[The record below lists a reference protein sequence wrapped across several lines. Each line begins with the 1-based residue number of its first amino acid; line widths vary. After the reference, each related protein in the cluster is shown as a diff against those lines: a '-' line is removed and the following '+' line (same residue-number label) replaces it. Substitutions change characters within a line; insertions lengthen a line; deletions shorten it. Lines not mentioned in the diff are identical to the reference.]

1 MSTLH
6 IYKRVKVIDAPIDKV
21 FDYLSKMEHM
31 RNWSNTIENY
41 TFSEGDPAE
50 YSYAGQAFRAVQKH
64 KDKTFSA
71 DAWVEEIRP
80 PFFIDVRNKDE
91 LGISIGQYELHAR
104 QNQTELRITVSAEIF
119 HWYHSLLY
127 RLAKPGLK
135 RLYNKEFR
143 QLNDYAIKMS
153 HR

>member
-1 MSTLH
+1 MSTLN
-6 IYKRVKVIDAPIDKV
+6 IYKKVKIIDAPIDQV
-21 FDYLSKMEHM
+21 FDYISKMQHM
-31 RNWSNTIENY
+31 RNWSDLIENY
-41 TFSEGDPAE
+41 TFAEGDPAE
-50 YSYAGQAFRAVQKH
+50 YSYAGQPFHVVQKL

-71 DAWVEEIRP
+71 DAWVEEISP
-80 PFFIDVRNKDE
+80 PFFIDVRTKDE

-104 QNQTELRITVSAEIF
+104 QNQTEIRITVSAEIF
-119 HWYHSLLY
+119 SWYHSLLY

>member
-1 MSTLH
+1 MSTLN
-6 IYKRVKVIDAPIDKV
+6 IYKKVKIIDAPIDQV
-21 FDYLSKMEHM
+21 FDYISKMQHM
-31 RNWSNTIENY
+31 RNWSDLIENY
-41 TFSEGDPAE
+41 TFAEGDPAE
-50 YSYAGQAFRAVQKH
+50 YSYAGQPFHVVQKL

-71 DAWVEEIRP
+71 DAWVEEISP
-80 PFFIDVRNKDE
+80 PFFIDVRTKDE
-91 LGISIGQYELHAR
+91 MGISIGQYELHAR
-104 QNQTELRITVSAEIF
+104 QNQTEIRITVSAEIF
-119 HWYHSLLY
+119 SWYHSLLY

>member
-1 MSTLH
+1 MSTLQ
-6 IYKRVKVIDAPIDKV
+6 IYKKVKVIDAPIDKV
-21 FDYLSKMEHM
+21 FDYFSKMEHM
-31 RNWSNTIENY
+31 RNWSSTIENY
-41 TFSEGDPAE
+41 TFAEGDPAE
-50 YSYAGQAFRAVQKH
+50 YNYAGQTFRVVQKL

-71 DAWVEEIRP
+71 DAWVEEISP
-80 PFFIDVRNKDE
+80 PFFIDVRTKDE
-91 LGISIGQYELHAR
+91 MGISIGQYELHAR
-104 QNQTELRITVSAEIF
+104 QNQTEIRITVSAEIF
-119 HWYHSLLY
+119 SWYHSLLY

>member
-1 MSTLH
+1 MSTLQ
-6 IYKRVKVIDAPIDKV
+6 IYKKVKVIDAPIDKV
-21 FDYLSKMEHM
+21 FNYFSKMEHM
-31 RNWSNTIENY
+31 RNWSSTIENY
-41 TFSEGDPAE
+41 TFAEGDPAE
-50 YSYAGQAFRAVQKH
+50 YNYAGQTFRVVQKH

-91 LGISIGQYELHAR
+91 LGISTGQYEFHAR
-104 QNQTELRITVSAEIF
+104 QNQTEMRITVSAEIF
-119 HWYHSLLY
+119 HWYHSFLY

>member
-6 IYKRVKVIDAPIDKV
+6 IYKKVKVIDAPIDKV
-21 FDYLSKMEHM
+21 FDYISEMEHM
-31 RNWSNTIENY
+31 RNWSDLIETY
-41 TFSEGDPAE
+41 TFAEGDPAK
-50 YSYAGQAFRAVQKH
+50 YSYAGQTFHVVQKL

-91 LGISIGQYELHAR
+91 FGVSISQYELNAR
-104 QNQTELRITVSAEIF
+104 QNQTEIRITISAEIF
-119 HWYHSLLY
+119 HWYHSFLY
-127 RLAKPGLK
+127 RIAKLGLK

>member
-6 IYKRVKVIDAPIDKV
+6 IYKKVKVIDAPIDQV
-21 FDYLSKMEHM
+21 FDYISKMEHM
-31 RNWSNTIENY
+31 RNWSDLIENY
-41 TFSEGDPAE
+41 KFTEGEPAE
-50 YSYAGQAFRAVQKH
+50 YRYAGQTFHVVQKL
-64 KDKTFSA
+64 KGKTFSA
-71 DAWVEEIRP
+71 DAWIEEIRP

-91 LGISIGQYELHAR
+91 LGMSIGQYELNAR
-104 QNQTELRITVSAEIF
+104 QNQTEIRITILAEIF

-153 HR
+153 HQ

>member
-6 IYKRVKVIDAPIDKV
+6 IYKKVKVIDAPIDQV
-21 FDYLSKMEHM
+21 FDYISKMEYM
-31 RNWSNTIENY
+31 RNWSDLIENY
-41 TFSEGDPAE
+41 KFTEGEPAE
-50 YSYAGQAFRAVQKH
+50 YSYAGQTFHVVQKL
-64 KDKTFSA
+64 KGKTFSA
-71 DAWVEEIRP
+71 DAWIEEIRP

-91 LGISIGQYELHAR
+91 LGMSIGQYELNAR
-104 QNQTELRITVSAEIF
+104 QNQTEIRITISAEIF

-153 HR
+153 HQ